1 MNTWIVGEP
10 ISIIFEYHYLLIMN
24 SLGWTSSGIP
34 WIPALDV
41 YLRYTTEDNNNCC
54 GFKKNKTF

>member
-1 MNTWIVGEP
+1 MVLSKIFTVSYMHEYVDRGEP

-34 WIPALDV
+34 
-41 YLRYTTEDNNNCC
+41 
-54 GFKKNKTF
+54 